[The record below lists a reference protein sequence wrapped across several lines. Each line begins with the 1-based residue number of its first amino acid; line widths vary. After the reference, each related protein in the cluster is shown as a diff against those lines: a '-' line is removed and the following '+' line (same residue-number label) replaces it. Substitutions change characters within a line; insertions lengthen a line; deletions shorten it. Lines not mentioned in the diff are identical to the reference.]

1 MNGEGGGEGAVMLCR
16 LELKNSGVTVAL
28 LSGGPGGP
36 RAEGVTQSSHCPVVS
51 LQVVGDQYCLN
62 LN

>member
-1 MNGEGGGEGAVMLCR
+1 MLCR